1 MSGLFLFLVMDNF
14 LEQVVHTYYNEH
26 GSFENTVFVLPSK
39 RAGSYLKK
47 GISKI
52 TEKPIFSPEIYSI
65 EEFVCEIS
73 GLSTATNTQQ
83 LFELYYAYLEH
94 CEKEQENFL
103 DFSKWGQTL
112 LQDFNEIDRYLIDT
126 GRLFSN
132 LSAIQEINHWY
143 LAAEKTKM
151 VKQYIAFWNSLED
164 LYTSFNA
171 QMLTKGIGH
180 QGLIYRK
187 AHEELEA
194 YLTSHNENRY
204 VFIGFNALNTAESTI
219 IQSILQTKNA
229 DIYWDLDSYF
239 LNDPIHDAGF
249 FIRNHQKTWPY
260 FNQNRL
266 KGISTSFTHEKKI
279 EVVGVPKSVS
289 QAKYIGTLLK
299 NLALEHNGTL
309 TRTAVVLND
318 ESLLNPLLNSLPDE
332 IEKVNITMGFPLN
345 KTSFDNFFNQFFEL
359 YVNKQT
365 HGWYYKNLLAFL
377 SDPYTH
383 RFLDEDG
390 IPSSEVLTGIILNR
404 NLTFLTRT
412 QLVSLIEDNHPY
424 LDKLFFEQIPSPI
437 QFVQRCLAV
446 IPILRSKLQASD
458 NFLALEELSR
468 FYGIFNQIVSLIKEH
483 DFIKDLKS
491 LKALFNELVS
501 LETLDFKGDPIEG
514 LQVMGMLESR
524 NLDFDTVIL
533 TTVNEGVIPS
543 GKSNNSFLPFDLK
556 RNFGLPTFK
565 EKDAVYTYH
574 FYRLL
579 QRAKHIYLVYNT
591 EPDVLEGGERSR
603 LITQLLT
610 DENIKNHI
618 TEYIAV
624 PEIKVELKTE
634 VRIHKDEALKEL
646 IQEHALKGFS
656 PSSLSNYIRNPLD
669 FYKQN
674 LLGIND
680 LPEVEE
686 TVAANTFGTII
697 HDTLED
703 LYRPVVGDYLT
714 KQILIDMKGN
724 IEGLVENHFAKTY
737 TAIDVLRGKN
747 LIAFQVIIKY
757 ITSFIDIEIEQI
769 ERHRIKIL
777 GLEEKM
783 KISLDFPE
791 LGFPVHLKGKL
802 DRIDEI
808 DGTCRIIDYKSGNV
822 LANQVEL
829 FDWSII
835 TQDYKYSKAFQLLC
849 YALMY
854 SKVKNGSAQEAG
866 IISFKNLSSGLLNF
880 ATKPSKN
887 SRTKDKSITSET
899 LADFTLELKKLVLE
913 ICNPDIP
920 FIEKEV

>member
-1 MSGLFLFLVMDNF
+1 MDSF
-14 LEQVVHTYYNEH
+14 LEHVVHTYYNEH

-52 TEKPIFSPEIYSI
+52 TLKPIFSPEIYSI
-65 EEFVCEIS
+65 EEFVCKIS

-94 CEKEQENFL
+94 CENGQETFL

-151 VKQYIAFWNSLED
+151 VKEYIAFWNSLEN
-164 LYTSFNA
+164 LYTTFNTQLLA
-171 QMLTKGIGH
+171 KGIGH

-187 AHEELEA
+187 AYEELEA
-194 YLTSHNENRY
+194 FLKSHNENRY

-219 IQSILQTKNA
+219 IQSILQTENA

-260 FNQNRL
+260 FNQNKL
-266 KGISTSFTHEKKI
+266 KGISSYFTQEKKI
-279 EVVGVPKSVS
+279 EVIGVPKSVS
-289 QAKYIGTLLK
+289 QSKYIGTLLK
-299 NLALEHNGTL
+299 KMALEHNGSL

-318 ESLLNPLLNSLPDE
+318 ESLLNALLNSLPDE

-345 KTSFDNFFNQFFEL
+345 KTSFDNFFNQFLEL
-359 YVNKQT
+359 YVNKQA

-383 RFLDEDG
+383 MFLDEDG
-390 IPSSEVLTGIILNR
+390 IPSSEVLTHTILTH
-404 NLTFLTRT
+404 NLTFLTKS
-412 QLVSLIEDNHPY
+412 QLVSFAKDNHPY
-424 LDKLFFEQIPSPI
+424 LEKLFFEQIPSPI
-437 QFVQRCLAV
+437 QFVQCCLAI
-446 IPILRSKLQASD
+446 IPILRSKLQASG
-458 NFLALEELSR
+458 NSLALEELNR
-468 FYGIFNQIVSLIKEH
+468 FYGIFNQMASLIGEH
-483 DFIKDLKS
+483 DFINDLKS

-501 LETLDFKGDPIEG
+501 LDTLDFKGDPIEG

-533 TTVNEGVIPS
+533 ATVNEGIIPS

-591 EPDVLEGGERSR
+591 EPDVLEGGEKSR

-624 PEIKVELKTE
+624 PEIKVDPKKE
-634 VRIHKDEALKEL
+634 VRVQKDEALIQL
-646 IQEHALKGFS
+646 IQGRALKGFS

-674 LLGIND
+674 LLGIDD

-703 LYRPVVGDYLT
+703 LYRPLVGNFLT

-724 IEGLVENHFAKTY
+724 IEGLVQKHFAETY
-737 TAIDVLRGKN
+737 VALDVLRGKN
-747 LIAFQVIIKY
+747 LIAYQVIIKY
-757 ITSFIDIEIEQI
+757 ITNFIDLEVEQV

-783 KISLDFPE
+783 EIALDIPE
-791 LGFPVHLKGKL
+791 LSFPVHLKGKL

-808 DGTCRIIDYKSGNV
+808 DGTLRIIDYKSGNV
-822 LANQVEL
+822 LANEVEL

-854 SKVKNGSAQEAG
+854 TKGKNSNPLEAG
-866 IISFKNLSSGLLNF
+866 IISFKNLSAGLLNF
-880 ATKPSKN
+880 ATKPIKN
-887 SRTKDKSITSET
+887 ARTKDKSITPDI
-899 LADFTLELKKLVLE
+899 LADFTVELKKLVLE
-913 ICNPDIP
+913 ICNPGMP